1 MRLLSLGVE
10 PPAAPLAVS
19 LVREYLVARER
30 EGWFIDFDGER
41 FGPYIS
47 EREALLFA
55 IDAAH
60 ALGLKGEPTREPTRV
75 LSRDETGGRHIAWT
89 YGQDPYPSGL

>member
-1 MRLLSLGVE
+1 MRLLSLADE
-10 PPAAPLAVS
+10 PAPAPLAVA

-47 EREALLFA
+47 EREAMLFA
-55 IDAAH
+55 VDAAQR
-60 ALGLKGEPTREPTRV
+60 LGAKGEDTEVCR
-75 LSRDETGGRHIAWT
+75 LDEHGDAQLRWS
-89 YGQDPYPSGL
+89 YGLDPYPPRL

>member
-1 MRLLSLGVE
+1 MRLLSLADE
-10 PPAAPLAVS
+10 PASSPFAVA
-19 LVREYLVARER
+19 LVREYLVARAR
-30 EGWFIDFDGER
+30 GWFIDFDGER
-41 FGPYIS
+41 FGPYIT

-60 ALGLKGEPTREPTRV
+60 ALGLKGEPTRV
-75 LSRDETGGRHIAWT
+75 LSRDETGEHNIAWT

>member
-1 MRLLSLGVE
+1 MRLLSLADE
-10 PPAAPLAVS
+10 PAPAPLAVA

-55 IDAAH
+55 IEAAH
-60 ALGLKGEPTREPTRV
+60 ALGLKGEPTRV
-75 LSRDETGGRHIAWT
+75 LSRDEIGEHNVAWT

>member
-1 MRLLSLGVE
+1 MRLLSLTEE
-10 PPAAPLAVS
+10 PAPASLAVP
-19 LVREYLVARER
+19 LLREYLVARER

-60 ALGLKGEPTREPTRV
+60 ALGLKGEPTRV
-75 LSRDETGGRHIAWT
+75 LSRDETGEHNIAWT
-89 YGQDPYPSGL
+89 YGQDAYPSGL